1 MDRNHLFIGGHWVD
15 ASTRP
20 RFRVLDSNTGEP
32 LGSYPLADPGDI
44 DAAVG
49 AARTALADRAGWG
62 GYLAHQRAAVM
73 RRFADAVERR
83 REALGS
89 LISREVGTPI
99 ARSVYSNADT
109 AVRLLRF
116 YASVIESTPIEDLR
130 RAERGFSVV
139 RKEAIGVVGM
149 IAPWNFPLSTLFFKL
164 APALAAGCTAVIKPA
179 SLTALDS
186 YLIAD
191 AVVEA
196 DLPPG
201 VVSIVPCTRETGD
214 ALVSHPG
221 VDKIAFTGSTP
232 VGRRIGRTCGEQ
244 LKPVTLELG
253 DKSAALLLE
262 DVPLDRFVGELRDLS
277 FSNNGQACSNNS
289 RIIVPDSRYDEIVE
303 AIVGEVA
310 SWRIGSSLD
319 PETRMGPVVSAAH
332 RDAIEAYYAISERE
346 GARTVTG
353 GVRLDRPGFFVS
365 PTVLADVS
373 PEMTV
378 FREEVFGPLISVTR
392 YSGDPE
398 EGIRLVNDSA
408 YGLTGAV
415 FTADETGGLEIA
427 RRIETGTVCF
437 NMYNFDIEAPFGGR
451 KDSGVGFELGAE
463 ALSAYL
469 HFKTIFTPRV
479 PAGF

>member
-1 MDRNHLFIGGHWVD
+1 MDRNHLFIGGRWVD

-20 RFRVLDSNTGEP
+20 RFGTVDSNTGEV
-32 LGSYPLADPGDI
+32 LGSYPLGDASDI
-44 DAAVG
+44 DTAVS
-49 AARTALADRAGWG
+49 AARASLRDRAGWG

-73 RRFADAVERR
+73 RRFADAIDRR

-99 ARSVYSNADT
+99 ARAIYSNADT
-109 AVRLLRF
+109 AVNLLRF
-116 YASVIESTPIEDLR
+116 YASVIEDTPIEDLR

-139 RKEAIGVVGM
+139 RREAIGVVGM

-164 APALAAGCTAVIKPA
+164 APALAAGCTAVVKPA
-179 SLTALDS
+179 SYTALDS
-186 YLIAD
+186 YLIAE
-191 AVVEA
+191 AAMEA

-201 VVSIVPCTRETGD
+201 VLNIVPCTRDTGNR
-214 ALVSHPG
+214 LLEHPG
-221 VDKIAFTGSTP
+221 VDKISFTGSTP
-232 VGRRIGRTCGEQ
+232 VGRDVGRICGEL

-262 DVPLDRFVGELRDLS
+262 DVPLERFIGELRDLS

-289 RIIVPDSRYDEIVE
+289 RIIVPDSRYDEVV
-303 AIVGEVA
+303 AAVSDEVS
-310 SWRIGSSLD
+310 SWRIGVSSD
-319 PETRMGPVVSAAH
+319 PETEIGPLVSAEH
-332 RDAIEAYYAISERE
+332 RAAVESYYEVSDRE
-346 GARTVTG
+346 GARVVVG
-353 GVRLDRPGFFVS
+353 GERLERPGFFVA

-373 PEMTV
+373 PEMRV
-378 FREEVFGPLISVTR
+378 FREEVFGPLISITR
-392 YSGDPE
+392 YSGDLE
-398 EGIRLVNDSA
+398 DGIRLVNDSA
-408 YGLTGAV
+408 YGLSGAV
-415 FTADETGGLEIA
+415 FTADETAGLDIA

-437 NMYNFDIEAPFGGR
+437 NMYNFDIGAPFGGR

-463 ALSAYL
+463 AIGAYL